1 MNLTFECQ
9 VTLPWL
15 EVDCIIIGN
24 DIIQQDNSLATLMGA
39 LEHTVALKFKVYR
52 ISTPYIMLLIEVHN

>member
-9 VTLPWL
+9 VTLPRL
-15 EVDCIIIGN
+15 EVDCIIGN